1 MPSATPQQQHQPQLA
16 PQPVQQVRRMTSF
29 TQRFRSSNK
38 TASSNSTVSSPQEQ
52 QQEQSRPRTVYVP
65 THAAASFARTVS
77 PLSQTRIDE
86 RDELRLDAEE
96 ASART
101 RCGTQPMLA
110 STATRSKRSSH
121 GRTNSSGYP
130 SRTNSY
136 TTGTGT
142 GTTNTSTAAAR
153 SASHQATPRNHM
165 AESPSSD
172 FTSFIAEAEAN
183 DRAFRTRWAQRE
195 KEREREWAS
204 SNMAG
209 LPNSFKGTQRDSAYY
224 SVGSMSRSSMSGSGP
239 QKHMGA
245 AGHERLSA
253 PAPLPMSTSTRTLN
267 HKQSR
272 TLGRRIS
279 EYFKPSPEGSLAG
292 SQGVRV

>member
-1 MPSATPQQQHQPQLA
+1 
-16 PQPVQQVRRMTSF
+16 MTSF

-38 TASSNSTVSSPQEQ
+38 AASSTTTMSSPQK
-52 QQEQSRPRTVYVP
+52 QEQEQEQIRPRTVYVP

-86 RDELRLDAEE
+86 RDELKLDAEE
-96 ASART
+96 ASRY
-101 RCGTQPMLA
+101 GTQPMHA
-110 STATRSKRSSH
+110 STTTKAKRSSY

-130 SRTNSY
+130 STNNSY
-136 TTGTGT
+136 TA
-142 GTTNTSTAAAR
+142 TTTPAATR
-153 SASHQATPRNHM
+153 TLQQATPKNHTGD
-165 AESPSSD
+165 SPSND

-224 SVGSMSRSSMSGSGP
+224 SVGSMSRSSMTGSGP
-239 QKHMGA
+239 QKQM
-245 AGHERLSA
+245 GHERLSA
-253 PAPLPMSTSTRTLN
+253 PAPLHVPMSPSTRTLN

-279 EYFKPSPEGSLAG
+279 EYFKPSPEGSMTATG
-292 SQGVRV
+292 